1 MGVLAR
7 VLREVRYIR
16 GVVRTLKRIQGVGVN
31 SPQLACDD
39 IENAV
44 DKFSGRPALMFEGAS
59 LTYGEFDALA
69 NRYAH
74 WAKAAGLKRGDTVA
88 LLAHNSLDYP
98 AIWYGLSKVGV
109 VTALLNNQLS
119 GAPLAHSLTISQ
131 AAHVIVDADTAPAF
145 AAVRNQLAAD
155 MTQWRLGA
163 EGDLATALKTASDA
177 RPDRATERADLTGKD
192 ICLYLFTSGTTGL
205 PKAAKVTHMR
215 VQTYMRAFAAGADVK
230 PSDRI
235 YICLPLYHATGG
247 MCAIGAG
254 VLSGASAV
262 IKRKF
267 SASQFW
273 PDIVAHQC
281 TVFAY
286 IGELCRYLVNQTPQP
301 AESRHRVRLAFG
313 NGLRPDVWE
322 KMEARFKIPMI
333 LEFYGSTEGNVSILN
348 LDGKTGAVG
357 RVAPYLRSRF
367 NVKLVKFDME
377 TQAPVRNAEG
387 RLIEC
392 KPDEVGE
399 AIGKISADPRSN
411 FVGYADKTA
420 TNRKVV
426 HDAFAPGDAWFLT
439 GDLLRQDK
447 DGYFYFIDR
456 VGDTFR
462 WKGENVSTLEVEE
475 RLSEL
480 ADVAEANVY
489 GVRAPGADGRAG
501 MAALVV
507 ETGFDLAAFQAGVE
521 AALPGYAQPVF
532 LRLQGQM
539 ETTGTFKRRKV
550 DVAAEGFDPAKIAD
564 PLFVKLPGQGYTPID
579 SELHARLAAG
589 EVRL

>member
-1 MGVLAR
+1 MDVLAR
-7 VLREVRYIR
+7 VLREVRYIS
-16 GVVRTLKRIQGVGVN
+16 GVFRTLKRIQGVGVN

-39 IENAV
+39 IEDAV
-44 DKFSGRPALMFEGAS
+44 DKFSSRPALIFEGAS

-88 LLAHNSLDYP
+88 LFAQNSLDYP

-119 GAPLAHSLTISQ
+119 GAALAHSLTISQ

-145 AAVRNQLAAD
+145 DAVYGQLAAD
-155 MTQWRLGA
+155 PKYWKLGG
-163 EGDLATALKTASDA
+163 EGELALALKTASVA
-177 RPDRATERADLTGKD
+177 RPDRAIERAGLTGKD
-192 ICLYLFTSGTTGL
+192 TCLYLFTSGTTGM

-215 VQTYMRAFAAGADVK
+215 VQMYMRAFAAGANVK

-273 PDIVAHQC
+273 PDIVEHQC

-301 AESRHRVRLAFG
+301 AEARHRIRLAFG

-357 RVAPYLRSRF
+357 RVAPYLRSQF

-377 TQAPVRNAEG
+377 TQTPVRNAEG

-399 AIGKISADPRSN
+399 AIGKINADPRSN

-439 GDLLRQDK
+439 GDLLRQDR

-489 GVRAPGADGRAG
+489 GVQAPGADGRAG

-521 AALPGYAQPVF
+521 AALPSYAQPVF